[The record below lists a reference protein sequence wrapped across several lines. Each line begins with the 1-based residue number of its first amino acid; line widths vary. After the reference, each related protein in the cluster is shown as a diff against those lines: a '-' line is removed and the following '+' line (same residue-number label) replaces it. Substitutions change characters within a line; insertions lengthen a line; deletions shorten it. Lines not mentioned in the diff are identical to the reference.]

1 LEPPANPGR
10 FRPINGRRIFDL
22 LHAGHHRSGLSSDKW
37 VSRETGGS
45 SGRVFQTLDEVRDAV
60 RDFAARYNA
69 EWLIE
74 KNGYIS
80 PLDARAARLD
90 TTFRQAA

>member
-1 LEPPANPGR
+1 MKEQA
-10 FRPINGRRIFDL
+10 I
-22 LHAGHHRSGLSSDKW
+22 HR
-37 VSRETGGS
+37 
-45 SGRVFQTLDEVRDAV
+45 RVFQTLDEVRDAV

-90 TTFRQAA
+90 TTFRRAA